1 MYLGPWPI
9 DIYKPARRGPIILAV
24 SSGGTALYGCW
35 LIRHANGSHC
45 VVVVEWVGLAP
56 FIGLWSQRTVQKN
69 KRKIKK
75 NEGVSVHFLQAY
87 HFWYEQGSRE
97 GCEWRASQL
106 WGRDGVIIRSMPE
119 DEYDSMWSPAA
130 FEFEWFVLWWLS
142 IGSTCWDDGGC
153 GGEGKARSRRVMCAP
168 GCIQYE

>member
-1 MYLGPWPI
+1 M
-9 DIYKPARRGPIILAV
+9 
-24 SSGGTALYGCW
+24 
-35 LIRHANGSHC
+35 
-45 VVVVEWVGLAP
+45 VVVEWVGLAP

-106 WGRDGVIIRSMPE
+106 WDGMALSYDPCQRTNMTRCGAVQHLSLSGLYSGGSPLALRAETMGAVVGRAKRGPDG
-119 DEYDSMWSPAA
+119 
-130 FEFEWFVLWWLS
+130 
-142 IGSTCWDDGGC
+142 
-153 GGEGKARSRRVMCAP
+153 
-168 GCIQYE
+168 